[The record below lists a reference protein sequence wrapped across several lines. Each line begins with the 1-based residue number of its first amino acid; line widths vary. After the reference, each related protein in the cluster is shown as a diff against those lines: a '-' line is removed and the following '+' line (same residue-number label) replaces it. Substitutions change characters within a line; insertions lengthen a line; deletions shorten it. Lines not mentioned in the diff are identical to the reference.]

1 MKKFLVFL
9 FLFLSCF
16 PSCVNA
22 EVLKASISASEV
34 SEGFM
39 GTWHVTSKLIE
50 STNPSKFNPL
60 SVDIWTLS
68 RIGESLIL
76 ENPVSG
82 ARSTIN
88 ITEAKDKILRFSRTG
103 YDDGVITVE
112 TPTLKLNGNIFFG
125 EDTLTFEQYEGTK
138 LIKKDVVKYKL
149 VGQKIA
155 GENVLE

>member
-1 MKKFLVFL
+1 MKRIFLILCISF
-9 FLFLSCF
+9 CF
-16 PSCVNA
+16 ALYADA

-39 GTWHVTSKLIE
+39 GTWHVTSKLVE
-50 STNPSKFNPL
+50 STNAARFNPL
-60 SVDIWTLS
+60 SVDIWNLS
-68 RIGESLIL
+68 RNGDTLTL

-82 ARSTIN
+82 ARSAIN
-88 ITEAKDKILRFSRTG
+88 ITEAKDKTLRFSRTA
-103 YDDGVITVE
+103 YDDGVVTVE

-125 EDTLTFEQYEGTK
+125 EDILTIEQYEGTK